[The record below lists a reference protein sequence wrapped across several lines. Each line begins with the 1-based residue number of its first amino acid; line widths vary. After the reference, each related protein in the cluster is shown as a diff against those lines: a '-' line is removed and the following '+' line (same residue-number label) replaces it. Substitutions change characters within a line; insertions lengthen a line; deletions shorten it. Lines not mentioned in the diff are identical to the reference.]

1 MVGVEEVAKWFLSQS
16 SMEHKKLQKLCYYAQ
31 AWHCAL
37 EGEPLFSERIEAW
50 VHGPVIPVL
59 YHKYKNCGW
68 QKISQ
73 VKFDETKLSDSV
85 LEVLNEVLNAVENTY
100 GGFTGEQLEALT
112 HSEAP
117 WQKARGD
124 RIKPYEICTNPIN
137 LEDMKEFYLKS
148 YQDAQND

>member
-1 MVGVEEVAKWFLSQS
+1 MMTVYDVADCFLSKQ

-31 AWHCAL
+31 AWYYAL
-37 EGEPLFSERIEAW
+37 QGKPLFSETIEAW

-85 LEVLNEVLNAVENTY
+85 LEVLNAVENTY

-124 RIKPYEICTNPIN
+124 KIKPYEICTNPIN